1 MVMAGREAAVP
12 LLRRLV
18 GEALR
23 RRRLAQRRTLRDVAE
38 AARVSMPY
46 LSEVERGLKE
56 ASSEVLAA
64 ICRALHV
71 RLADLLDEVR
81 LELARVEPQP
91 AEPVVPLRAVAAAH
105 AIAGEPG
112 DAHVAV
118 TAVTARVAPTAR
130 LGFTAW
136 VGAVA
141 GGSGAAS
148 PAPVAGPA
156 APFVSLTSA
165 VGAVDVGGRAGMWVR
180 LSGPADDAATG
191 VSPNLGSSAY
201 FVGTLGTGRIVVPAG
216 ARAQARPAPRRDRR
230 RGSRPASRRGASA
243 PRCLSRGRLDA
254 GTVA

>member
-1 MVMAGREAAVP
+1 MAGRQAEVP

-23 RRRLAQRRTLRDVAE
+23 RRRLAQGRTLRDVAD

-91 AEPVVPLRAVAAAH
+91 AAPLRVAAAAH

-112 DAHVAV
+112 DAHVV
-118 TAVTARVAPTAR
+118 VSAVTARVTPTAR
-130 LGFTAW
+130 IGFTAW
-136 VGAVA
+136 VGPVT
-141 GGSGAAS
+141 SEDGAAS
-148 PAPVAGPA
+148 TAPVAGSA

-165 VGAVDVGGRAGMWVR
+165 VGAVDAGGRGGMWVR
-180 LSGPADDAATG
+180 LSGPADATAPIDAAG
-191 VSPNLGSSAY
+191 VSPNLGSSAH
-201 FVGTLGTGRIVVPAG
+201 FVGALGTGRIVVPAG
-216 ARAQARPAPRRDRR
+216 TRAASRLAPRRSVRR
-230 RGSRPASRRGASA
+230 ASLPAGRRGASA
-243 PRCLSRGRLDA
+243 PRCLARGRLDA
-254 GTVA
+254 SVAA

>member
-1 MVMAGREAAVP
+1 MAGRQAEVP

-23 RRRLAQRRTLRDVAE
+23 RRRLAQGRTLRNVAD

-91 AEPVVPLRAVAAAH
+91 AAPLRAVAAAH

-112 DAHVAV
+112 DAHVIV
-118 TAVTARVAPTAR
+118 STVTARATPTAR
-130 LGFTAW
+130 IGFTAS
-136 VGAVA
+136 VGPVA
-141 GGSGAAS
+141 SEDRA
-148 PAPVAGPA
+148 APVAGST
-156 APFVSLTSA
+156 APFISLTSA
-165 VGAVDVGGRAGMWVR
+165 VGSVDVGGRAGMWVR
-180 LSGPADDAATG
+180 LSGPTDAIAPIDATG
-191 VSPNLGSSAY
+191 VSPNLGSSAH
-201 FVGTLGTGRIVVPAG
+201 FAGTLGTGRIVVPAG
-216 ARAQARPAPRRDRR
+216 ARADSHPAARRTAVRRA
-230 RGSRPASRRGASA
+230 SRPASRRGPSA
-243 PRCLSRGRLDA
+243 PRCHARARLDTSA
-254 GTVA
+254 AA